1 MAAAKK
7 RKLLFTVLFLAY
19 LVLLVY
25 FLFFSEK
32 FGRTGSNETYQYNLV
47 IFQEIRRFVRYREII
62 GTTGFL
68 LNIFG
73 NVVAFMPF
81 GFFLPIV
88 SRRGRRW
95 YNAFLL
101 GFFLSLCIETTQL
114 IFQVGSFDVDDL
126 LLNTIG
132 GILGFLCYKKVQGI
146 RVRRK
151 RRAAEIRETPEDGR

>member
-7 RKLLFTVLFLAY
+7 RKLLFGILFMAY

-47 IFQEIRRFVRYREII
+47 IFQEIGRFIRYREII

-68 LNIFG
+68 INIFG

-81 GFFLPIV
+81 GFFLPALFGRGQKLFLVV
-88 SRRGRRW
+88 SESFLFSMCVEVIQLLTRR
-95 YNAFLL
+95 
-101 GFFLSLCIETTQL
+101 
-114 IFQVGSFDVDDL
+114 GSFDVDDL
-126 LLNTIG
+126 LLNTTG
-132 GILGFLCYKKVQGI
+132 GLLGYLSFITIRFFYRKVYGIVKK
-146 RVRRK
+146 RTKRK
-151 RRAAEIRETPEDGR
+151 G

>member
-73 NVVAFMPF
+73 HVVAFMPF
-81 GFFLPIV
+81 GFFLPAIFGRAQKLFLVV
-88 SRRGRRW
+88 SES
-95 YNAFLL
+95 FL
-101 GFFLSLCIETTQL
+101 FSMCVEVTQL
-114 IFQVGSFDVDDL
+114 LTRRGSFDVDDL
-126 LLNTIG
+126 LLNTTG
-132 GILGFLCYKKVQGI
+132 GLLGYLSFITIRFFYRKVYGI
-146 RVRRK
+146 VTKRTKRK
-151 RRAAEIRETPEDGR
+151 G